1 MRPNNFDLAR
11 LILASIVVFFHCGA
25 LSHVPTLAWLGNLD
39 SEAAVEGFFAISGCL
54 IIASWER
61 DPSLRDY
68 TIKRARRILPAYYA
82 TTGLCLAIA
91 FVLFHSF
98 HVGKFLVAN
107 VTFLNFLKPGI
118 DGVFDHNPE
127 NDAMDGSLWTIRIEL
142 CFYLVVPVVVWLCR
156 KVGRDRFLVTTAIIS
171 IFYRYVMEGRLLL
184 HTRHASLAV
193 ALPGQWSLF
202 AGGALIYYH
211 LDWFRKN
218 GKWLVAPALA
228 LYVATYFTDVYVLR
242 PLSIPIVVLGFCF
255 LAPEIKGPTR
265 WGDFSY
271 GTYVVHWPVI
281 QTLVAF
287 GFFAR
292 WPYPTVGVAV
302 VLVAILASLSW
313 FFVEKPSL
321 GRAKA
326 KPAVAAKQAAA

>member
-1 MRPNNFDLAR
+1 
-11 LILASIVVFFHCGA
+11 
-25 LSHVPTLAWLGNLD
+25 
-39 SEAAVEGFFAISGCL
+39 
-54 IIASWER
+54 
-61 DPSLRDY
+61 
-68 TIKRARRILPAYYA
+68 
-82 TTGLCLAIA
+82 
-91 FVLFHSF
+91 
-98 HVGKFLVAN
+98 
-107 VTFLNFLKPGI
+107 
-118 DGVFDHNPE
+118 
-127 NDAMDGSLWTIRIEL
+127 
-142 CFYLVVPVVVWLCR
+142 
-156 KVGRDRFLVTTAIIS
+156 
-171 IFYRYVMEGRLLL
+171 
-184 HTRHASLAV
+184 V

-292 WPYPTVGVAV
+292 WPYPMVGVAV

-321 GRAKA
+321 GRSKA